1 MSVAS
6 HPDPTPADPYPAPA
20 HPPEPP
26 PAAPAEPVGVPSAP
40 SELPS
45 EGEPLG
51 VPPDLPSEIPS
62 SPARPQSWASS
73 YRPPGQSSI
82 VAKHR
87 MPGARGADVGHR
99 GSSDHRRGRPGDA
112 KPYRAA
118 DARGLRPV
126 LVPAGPWPSPLSHI
140 GLASHRN
147 AIMWRSSC
155 RPRTEAKSPVRYELK
170 RSNLAM
176 AAACA
181 AGRRLRVKSAN
192 CTTLRN
198 LIMLLAPVGAFIIG
212 LFLGFIAGFQRPKFN
227 EKSAMALIFILGMP
241 AIYLLIIGG
250 EVGIFVILVIG
261 LLITYL
267 SLLIGTLVGNWLGKF
282 LGRRVS

>member
-126 LVPAGPWPSPLSHI
+126 LVPPGLGTGQPSRVVETQVVQGCGDPRYQSRVPTRLTLCIEPCAKDPSRFNWTVRHDRHI
-140 GLASHRN
+140 LLCSLYSLPNQETAQR
-147 AIMWRSSC
+147 
-155 RPRTEAKSPVRYELK
+155 
-170 RSNLAM
+170 
-176 AAACA
+176 
-181 AGRRLRVKSAN
+181 AGRAALQDAA
-192 CTTLRN
+192 TLW
-198 LIMLLAPVGAFIIG
+198 
-212 LFLGFIAGFQRPKFN
+212 QD
-227 EKSAMALIFILGMP
+227 SH
-241 AIYLLIIGG
+241 
-250 EVGIFVILVIG
+250 
-261 LLITYL
+261 
-267 SLLIGTLVGNWLGKF
+267 
-282 LGRRVS
+282 